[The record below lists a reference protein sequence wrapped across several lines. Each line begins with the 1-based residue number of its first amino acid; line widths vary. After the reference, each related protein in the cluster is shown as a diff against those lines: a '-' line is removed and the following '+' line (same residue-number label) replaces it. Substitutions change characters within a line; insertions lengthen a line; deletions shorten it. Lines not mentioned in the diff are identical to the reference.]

1 MPNARLDTIQNAGH
15 SIWMDEPEQ
24 FTQSLHAA
32 LEATTAGR

>member
-32 LEATTAGR
+32 LEATIAGR